1 MSEHCPAAASAI
13 KKIDNRSLPPS
24 IPDLDL
30 NPAMVVVE
38 FRDGDTS
45 TRVGSFVTLEV
56 AKEMI
61 HAAMDR
67 GAFNGAPYIDGRP
80 YRREKSQEELLDEAL
95 ERRLKALGYLPRGGG
110 ASSASSEPT
119 DDAAAELKREI
130 SELRKQLAEREWV
143 GSFVG
148 NLVREVVKH
157 GTVIE

>member
-1 MSEHCPAAASAI
+1 MSEHCPAAASAS
-13 KKIDNRSLPPS
+13 KKNDDKSLPPS

-67 GAFNGAPYIDGRP
+67 GAFTGTPYIDGRP
-80 YRREKSQEELLDEAL
+80 YKREKSQEELIA
-95 ERRLKALGYLPRGGG
+95 ERVAYEIKKLGLMSGGG
-110 ASSASSEPT
+110 GSSSATSEPT
-119 DDAAAELKREI
+119 ADAAAELKREN
-130 SELRKQLAEREWV
+130 SELRQQLAEREWV
-143 GSFVG
+143 GSFFG

>member
-1 MSEHCPAAASAI
+1 MSEHCPAAASAG
-13 KKIDNRSLPPS
+13 KKIDDRSLPPS

-67 GAFNGAPYIDGRP
+67 GAFKGAPYIDGRP

-119 DDAAAELKREI
+119 DDAAAALKREN
-130 SELRKQLAEREWV
+130 SELREQLAEREWV
-143 GSFVG
+143 GSFFG